1 VRHVQRAG
9 GHAWE
14 VWPLEKT
21 LRTADS
27 VFEQPVLTPLAARYA
42 QTPAPLDLDALFHSL
57 GVDRTESDITLSDS
71 APLAWVRRAI
81 VSPTRR

>member
-1 VRHVQRAG
+1 VQRAG
-9 GHAWE
+9 GQAWE

-27 VFEQPVLTPLAARYA
+27 VLSQPVLAPLAARYA
-42 QTPAPLDLDALFHSL
+42 ETPAPLDLEALFHSL
-57 GVDRTESDITLSDS
+57 GVGRSGTDVTFSDS

-81 VSPTRR
+81 VTPVPR